1 MRGRTLCVI
10 LQNHD
15 EAPINEDSDNLRH
28 FKKWSVLGGKY
39 IVWLR
44 LIIWNHL
51 MWILLN
57 CIEKWNLLDILEV
70 ELPYEWKS
78 SALGKNR
85 IFTKIIFQ
93 KLSAQDLGGRT
104 VCGILQKWCDSW
116 KYCLLQGEY
125 DFFRSLLFKKNS
137 SKSALEM

>member
-15 EAPINEDSDNLRH
+15 EAPINEGSDNLRL
-28 FKKWSVLGGKY
+28 V
-39 IVWLR
+39 
-44 LIIWNHL
+44 IWNHL

-57 CIEKWNLLDILEV
+57 YIEKWNLLEILEV

-93 KLSAQDLGGRT
+93 KLSAQDLGGSDSLRHFTKIMWFLKIFSIT
-104 VCGILQKWCDSW
+104 VRKT
-116 KYCLLQGEY
+116 
-125 DFFRSLLFKKNS
+125 FFWGSFISKKFVKKCPRDV
-137 SKSALEM
+137 KSALGISGVGEG

>member
-1 MRGRTLCVI
+1 MITL
-10 LQNHD
+10 
-15 EAPINEDSDNLRH
+15 DNMKS
-28 FKKWSVLGGKY
+28 FDV
-39 IVWLR
+39 
-44 LIIWNHL
+44 NF
-51 MWILLN
+51 
-57 CIEKWNLLDILEV
+57 IELYWEMKFTGILEV

-116 KYCLLQGEY
+116 KYCLLQGKY
-125 DFFRSLLFKKNS
+125 DFFSESLISKFLKKCPRDV
-137 SKSALEM
+137 KSALGISGVGEG